1 VIIASIRTVGLPL
14 LANDRIIDNDFQISK
29 LGTTGSNNS
38 VSLLN
43 KALSIIMSTLLNFL
57 SIDHELTIL

>member
-1 VIIASIRTVGLPL
+1 MIIASIRTVGLPL

>member
-43 KALSIIMSTLLNFL
+43 KELSIIMSTLLNFL
-57 SIDHELTIL
+57 SMN

>member
-1 VIIASIRTVGLPL
+1 MIIASIRTVGLPL

-43 KALSIIMSTLLNFL
+43 KELSIIMSTLLNFL
-57 SIDHELTIL
+57 SMN

>member
-43 KALSIIMSTLLNFL
+43 KELSIMILSTLLNFL
-57 SIDHELTIL
+57 SMN

>member
-1 VIIASIRTVGLPL
+1 MIIASIRTVGLPL

-57 SIDHELTIL
+57 SMN

>member
-1 VIIASIRTVGLPL
+1 MIIASIRTVGFPL

-43 KALSIIMSTLLNFL
+43 KELSIIMSTLLNFL
-57 SIDHELTIL
+57 SMN